1 VSGGVRVIAVATDE
15 EEQAVRE
22 RILDGS
28 LGREIAGQFVVKRGT
43 RTIGG
48 GNIANAV
55 IAIPPADGIG
65 WETYGQGG
73 GGGGTSSVPN
83 SVTVKPGDQISP
95 G

>member
-55 IAIPPADGIG
+55 IAIRLLMASGGRRTARVEAAAD
-65 WETYGQGG
+65 EF
-73 GGGGTSSVPN
+73 GTQL
-83 SVTVKPGDQISP
+83 GHR
-95 G
+95 